1 MPSAGKYWSTVLP
14 TGGFCRWG
22 DIPASFVS
30 VIAYFWHELQQL
42 EYSLVLPAYRC
53 ESNEIV
59 ITNILQIRWYVLI
72 YFFVFQVFL
81 LFLSTLDG
89 LFSVI
94 LSVLTGQ
101 RRTLETEDINAENV
115 DRDF

>member
-1 MPSAGKYWSTVLP
+1 MVRA
-14 TGGFCRWG
+14 
-22 DIPASFVS
+22 
-30 VIAYFWHELQQL
+30 
-42 EYSLVLPAYRC
+42 
-53 ESNEIV
+53 
-59 ITNILQIRWYVLI
+59 NI
-72 YFFVFQVFL
+72 FFFSKFFL

-101 RRTLETEDINAENV
+101 RRTLKTEDINVENV